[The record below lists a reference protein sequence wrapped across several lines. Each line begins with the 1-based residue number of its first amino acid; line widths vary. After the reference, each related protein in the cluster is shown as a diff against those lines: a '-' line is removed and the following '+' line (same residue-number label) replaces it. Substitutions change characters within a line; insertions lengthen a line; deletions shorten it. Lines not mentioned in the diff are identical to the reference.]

1 MCLKF
6 IKKNLHY
13 DKYRLASHKDIFP
26 TLYELSLSGVIYPS
40 LGGRNLL
47 SKPNNK
53 KLEFAFN
60 EVVWADNFDIDP
72 LSSTKGYFYE
82 NNTTLKNTN
91 EAFELDEYRKNF
103 ANSYRSLIF
112 YQLGLRLKDDI

>member
-1 MCLKF
+1 M
-6 IKKNLHY
+6 
-13 DKYRLASHKDIFP
+13 
-26 TLYELSLSGVIYPS
+26 IYPS

-47 SKPNNK
+47 SKPSDE

-60 EVVWADNFDIDP
+60 EVIWADEFGIYP

-91 EAFELDEYRKNF
+91 EAFELDEYHKNF
-103 ANSYRSLIF
+103 TNSYRSLIF